1 MTDATNEGLEEIVLD
16 CEAAKALA
24 KKFRNEADPFT
35 EIPPSLLSAEHI
47 DAYIKKTGLIAP
59 YYKGGGGNLVLKKPL
74 MKGGLATM
82 HIDLIKKPK

>member
-35 EIPPSLLSAEHI
+35 EIPPSLLSAKHI
-47 DAYIKKTGLIAP
+47 GDVPISVEIRGAGIA
-59 YYKGGGGNLVLKKPL
+59 G
-74 MKGGLATM
+74 
-82 HIDLIKKPK
+82 